1 MSSSDMCSPGA
12 SQARPVTIGRG
23 DIGRLIATLRSEG
36 YCVVGPVVRDG
47 AIVYDEVTSES
58 DLPAGWSDEQQPG
71 AYRLRRDGQA
81 LFNFTVGPQ
90 SWKKFL
96 HPPQALLWRAA
107 RNEGSLRITAGEV
120 KEAKLAFLGV
130 RSCELGALAIQEK
143 VFGMAEPPDTSGQTG
158 RRDVLIVAVD
168 CGRAGGTCFCE
179 SMNTGPR
186 AGEGFD
192 LALTEVVDAS
202 RHYFVVRTGTEQGAA
217 LLASLG
223 SSEATDEELA
233 SAEAAIASGMGRTLD
248 TDGIQPLLYRNYEH
262 PRWDQVAERCMSCAN
277 CTMVCPTCF
286 CSTID
291 DTTDLTGSTA
301 ERRRRWD
308 SCFTADFSYIHG
320 GSVRQSVKARY
331 RQWLTHKLATWI
343 EQFGA
348 SGCVG
353 CGRCIT
359 WCPAGIDLT
368 EEVRAIRATEY
379 RREQVHGDVGTNSI

>member
-1 MSSSDMCSPGA
+1 MCSPGA
-12 SQARPVTIGRG
+12 RQARPATIQRG
-23 DIGRLIATLRSEG
+23 DIGRLIVDLKNEG

-58 DLPAGWSDEQQPG
+58 DLPAGWSDVQEAG
-71 AYRLRRDGQA
+71 AYRLSQNGRE

-96 HPPQALLWRAA
+96 HPPRSLMWRVE
-107 RNEGSLRITAGEV
+107 RSEGGLRIAAGEV
-120 KEAKLAFLGV
+120 TTGKLAFLGV
-130 RSCELGALAIQEK
+130 RSCELHAMAIQRK
-143 VFGMAEPPDTSGQTG
+143 VFGMAEQAEAGEAA
-158 RRDVLIVAVD
+158 RERDVFVVAVD

-186 AGEGFD
+186 ASEGFD
-192 LALTEVVDAS
+192 LALTEVVDAA
-202 RHYFVVRTGTEQGAA
+202 RHYFVARAGTERGAMV
-217 LLASLG
+217 LESLG
-223 SSEATDEELA
+223 AGEATSEEIA
-233 SAEAAIASGMGRTLD
+233 AAEAAIASQMGRTLD

-262 PRWDQVAERCMSCAN
+262 PRWDQVAERCLSCAN

-286 CSTID
+286 CSTIE

-343 EQFGA
+343 EQFGG

-379 RREQVHGDVGTNSI
+379 KREENNGDSGTNSI